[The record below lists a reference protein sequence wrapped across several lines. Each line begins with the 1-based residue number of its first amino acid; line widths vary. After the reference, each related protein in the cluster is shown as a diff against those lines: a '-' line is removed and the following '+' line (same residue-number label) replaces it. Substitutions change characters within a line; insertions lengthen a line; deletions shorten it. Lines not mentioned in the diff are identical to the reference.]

1 MNNRANHYNRK
12 SDNSFKEVSYAIILK
27 NLYVKHLN
35 ATNKSFIFIQNL
47 EDINKLI
54 SSYSK
59 QR

>member
-35 ATNKSFIFIQNL
+35 ATNKSFIFI
-47 EDINKLI
+47 
-54 SSYSK
+54 
-59 QR
+59 